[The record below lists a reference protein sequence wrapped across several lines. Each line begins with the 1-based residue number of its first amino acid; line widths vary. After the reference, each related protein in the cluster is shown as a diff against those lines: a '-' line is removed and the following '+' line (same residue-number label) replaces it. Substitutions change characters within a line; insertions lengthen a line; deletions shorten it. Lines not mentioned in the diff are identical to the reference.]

1 MSSCKNSGLECMRS
15 TMSKI
20 EYLKIKK
27 LFIRGSFAAL
37 LTIFLGEIPLGWVVN
52 PEADTEILSVILGY
66 ASLSLLQLAC
76 GLFFGAVGI
85 PLQYYG
91 YKAIIEIMATSNYK
105 KCTLLTDIGAKAIAF
120 GGATVHVIC
129 VALMYICKIEYPFIT
144 SQIPQSI
151 VDFAMWLV
159 LPFSIVF
166 MSIYTLMTIS
176 MAIPIIRGKTIFP
189 KWAVI
194 FNPLVAKILIP
205 AISMV
210 LPNTKLV
217 NGLNMADMGIG
228 SLLTFIGLLV
238 LLEKQQK
245 DMIENKKEE

>member
-1 MSSCKNSGLECMRS
+1 MTS

-27 LFIRGSFAAL
+27 LFIWGSFAAL
-37 LTIFLGEIPLGWVVN
+37 LTIFLGEIPIGWVVN
-52 PEADTEILSVILGY
+52 PEADNEILSIIMGY
-66 ASLSLLQLAC
+66 ASLSLPQLAC
-76 GLFFGAVGI
+76 GVFFGGIGI

-91 YKAIIEIMATSNYK
+91 YKAIAEIISKTDCK
-105 KCTLLTDIGAKAIAF
+105 KCAKLTEIGAKTIAF

-129 VALMYICKIEYPFIT
+129 IALMYICKMECSATIT
-144 SQIPQSI
+144 ELPQNVI
-151 VDFAMWLV
+151 DFTLWLV
-159 LPFSIVF
+159 LPVSAVF
-166 MSIYTLMTIS
+166 MTVYSAMTIA
-176 MAIPIIRGKTIFP
+176 MAIPIVKGKTIFP

-194 FNPLVAKILIP
+194 FNPLAAKVLIP
-205 AISMV
+205 IISMM
-210 LPNTKLV
+210 LPNIKIV